1 MNNFLEY
8 LRTNK
13 YTLYEGLAAL
23 DVVDTA
29 TNIMNLTTQV
39 EQSNSKIKDLE
50 KQNDQTYDQLLQVSR
65 ELNDFEKATNT
76 NFTVV
81 NTKLSALSL
90 DFQSH
95 VKNYENFVS
104 FTVSSFNRVDDQ
116 MNEIADWATDLEQR
130 IESQTQS
137 IQNLESNYQR
147 LENSV
152 NSLTEQINNIVIEPV
167 KNRFGH
173 LLKNNGKKFSDL
185 WIWVVIESPH
195 NNVGD
200 IITPGTH
207 HDCKITGVGHDY
219 KYYGGTG
226 TIVVDD
232 MEYPSAVQNFIA
244 TTDYFSG
251 QMLLNPT

>member
-13 YTLYEGLAAL
+13 YTLYEGLTAL

-29 TNIMNLTTQV
+29 TNISNLATQV
-39 EQSNSKIKDLE
+39 EQSNSKIQELQ

-65 ELNDFEKATNT
+65 ELNDFEKTTNT

-81 NTKLSALSL
+81 NTQLSALSL
-90 DFQSH
+90 DFKSH
-95 VKNYENFVS
+95 VNNYENFML
-104 FTVSSFNRVDDQ
+104 FTVSSFNRVDD
-116 MNEIADWATDLEQR
+116 E
-130 IESQTQS
+130 
-137 IQNLESNYQR
+137 IQNLKSNYQR
-147 LENSV
+147 LESSV
-152 NSLTEQINNIVIEPV
+152 NSLAEQINNIVIEPV

-200 IITPGTH
+200 IITPGVH
-207 HDCKITGVGHDY
+207 HDCKLPEWVM
-219 KYYGGTG
+219 
-226 TIVVDD
+226 TIII
-232 MEYPSAVQNFIA
+232 MAVLVPLLLMIWNIHQQFKTLSRQR
-244 TTDYFSG
+244 TTSQDKCS
-251 QMLLNPT
+251 